1 MGREPGA
8 PGEAKGDDLCCGGPG
23 AERFLRACR
32 RAGSLANGEIVDA
45 VSGQA
50 GQFEAV
56 SQLLATHPSLQVAVV
71 ALVAGII
78 GIMLVYRRLAS
89 WSLSK
94 RFSYTRP
101 HVSRFVRVAVLPF
114 FAIALISS
122 INAYAHAFELFGHHP
137 GLSAEAAEANRI
149 ASETFAKLLN
159 TMNILVIGYAVA
171 HLIPIILTKREKSL
185 LEKEDFDEWFARRGF
200 ADDDGDMFHTMYRW
214 TPPRTAPEG
223 MGDAEFQEK
232 LETDEG
238 RRHLEEYHTPKG
250 NPIGSYEQVAGD
262 PFEKWK
268 VAERA
273 KYARYLDAC
282 LSGGNESGRVLRMGQ
297 RPGEI
302 YPIDTWREEKR
313 RGGHAGISAGARPP
327 GYAARK
333 RKDMPRSVTQ
343 IMPVAIFLSVVLGVV
358 SWWGVDLIVLATAT
372 GGLAI
377 GIGFALQETMQNWFA
392 YIMIRKDKIMVEGD
406 RVLLDTGYNGYVHKI
421 TARVTYV
428 RHAMNESFAT
438 IPTRQLVNAQIIN
451 YTRGAKLVPVTV
463 EVGVSYLNDPRQV
476 AAILMKVGRRT
487 MREAKSASGKHLVRQ
502 KRCPYIE
509 ENRPSC
515 GCDKG
520 LHVDI
525 TQPVVRFNHFND
537 SALDFALWVYV
548 KSYGDQFALKS
559 DMRMIMYEEFKRY
572 DIRIPWPIRTVYQGD
587 EKKEAK
593 EIGALDAERDRV
605 VREYG
610 MGDITA
616 GGEEDE

>member
-1 MGREPGA
+1 M
-8 PGEAKGDDLCCGGPG
+8 
-23 AERFLRACR
+23 
-32 RAGSLANGEIVDA
+32 ANGEIVDA

-50 GQFEAV
+50 GEFAAI

-71 ALVAGII
+71 ALVVGIV
-78 GIMLVYRRLAS
+78 GIMLAYRRLAR

-122 INAYAHAFELFGHHP
+122 INAYAQTFELFGHHP
-137 GLSAEAAEANRI
+137 GLSAEAAEANLV
-149 ASETFAKLLN
+149 ASEAFAKLLN

-171 HLIPIILTKREKSL
+171 HLIPIMLTKREKSV
-185 LEKEDFDEWFARRGF
+185 LEREDFDEWFAGRGF
-200 ADDDGDMFHTMYRW
+200 ADDDGDLFHTMYRW
-214 TPPRTAPEG
+214 VPPRAAPEG
-223 MGDAEFQEK
+223 MGDAEFQGK
-232 LETDEG
+232 LGTEGG
-238 RRHLEEYHTPKG
+238 RRSLEEYHTPKG
-250 NPIGSYEQVAGD
+250 NPIGSYEQLVDD
-262 PFEKWK
+262 PFEEWK
-268 VAERA
+268 RAERA
-273 KYARYLDAC
+273 KYAKYLDAC
-282 LSGGNESGRVLRMGQ
+282 LSGDNESGRPLRMGQ

-313 RGGHAGISAGARPP
+313 RGGHAGIHAGARPP
-327 GYAARK
+327 GHAAKK
-333 RKDMPRSVTQ
+333 RRELPRSATQ
-343 IMPVAIFLSVVLGVV
+343 LMPIGIFLAVVLGVV

-392 YIMIRKDKIMVEGD
+392 YIMIRKDKIISEGD

-421 TARVTYV
+421 TARVTYI
-428 RHAMNESFAT
+428 RHAMNESLAT

-451 YTRGAKLVPVTV
+451 YTRSVKLVPATV

-476 AAILMKVGRRT
+476 AAVLMKVGRRA
-487 MREAKSASGKHLVRQ
+487 MREAKDGSGKHLVRQ
-502 KRCPYIE
+502 KRCPYLE

-515 GCDKG
+515 GCDAD

-537 SALDFALWVYV
+537 SSLDFALWVYV
-548 KSYGDQFALKS
+548 KSYGDQFATKT
-559 DMRMIMYEEFKRY
+559 DIRMIMYEEFKRY

-587 EKKEAK
+587 EKREAD
-593 EIGALDAERDRV
+593 EIGSLDAERAAV
-605 VREYG
+605 LKEYG
-610 MGDITA
+610 TGDITA
-616 GGEEDE
+616 GGDSDE

>member
-1 MGREPGA
+1 M
-8 PGEAKGDDLCCGGPG
+8 
-23 AERFLRACR
+23 
-32 RAGSLANGEIVDA
+32 ANGEIVDA

-50 GQFEAV
+50 GQFEAI
-56 SQLLATHPSLQVAVV
+56 SQLLATHPSLQVAVAV
-71 ALVAGII
+71 LVVGIV
-78 GIMLVYRRLAS
+78 GIMLAYKRLAG

-101 HVSRFVRVAVLPF
+101 HVSRFVRVAALPF

-122 INAYAHAFELFGHHP
+122 INAYVQTFELFGHHP
-137 GLSAEAAEANRI
+137 GLSAEAAEANLI

-171 HLIPIILTKREKSL
+171 HLIPIALTKREKSL
-185 LEKEDFDEWFARRGF
+185 LERDDFEEWFARRGF
-200 ADDDGDMFHTMYRW
+200 PDDDGDLFHSMHRW
-214 TPPRTAPEG
+214 VPPRAAPEG
-223 MGDAEFQEK
+223 MGDAEFREK
-232 LETDEG
+232 LGTEEG
-238 RRHLEEYHTPKG
+238 RRSLEEYHTPKG
-250 NPIGSYEQVAGD
+250 NPIGSYEEIADD
-262 PFEKWK
+262 PFERWK

-273 KYARYLDAC
+273 KYEAYLGAC
-282 LSGGNESGRVLRMGQ
+282 LSGDNESGRALRMGQ

-313 RGGHAGISAGARPP
+313 RGGHAGIAAGGRPP
-327 GYAARK
+327 GYAAKK
-333 RKDMPRSVTQ
+333 RKDMPRSATQ
-343 IMPVAIFLSVVLGVV
+343 IMPVGIFLSIVLGVV

-451 YTRGAKLVPVTV
+451 YTRGAKLVPVSV

-476 AAILMKVGRRT
+476 AAVLMKVGRRT
-487 MREAKSASGKHLVRQ
+487 MREAKGASGKHLVRQ
-502 KRCPYIE
+502 KRCPYID
-509 ENRPSC
+509 ENRPIC
-515 GCDKG
+515 GCDRG

-537 SALDFALWVYV
+537 SSLDFALWVYV

-559 DMRMIMYEEFKRY
+559 DVRMIMYEEFKRY

-587 EKKEAK
+587 EKREAE
-593 EIGALDAERDRV
+593 EIGSLDAERNLV
-605 VREYG
+605 LKEHG
-610 MGDITA
+610 TGDISA
-616 GGEEDE
+616 GGDDDE

>member
-1 MGREPGA
+1 M
-8 PGEAKGDDLCCGGPG
+8 
-23 AERFLRACR
+23 AEE
-32 RAGSLANGEIVDA
+32 EIIGA

-50 GQFEAV
+50 GQFEAIT
-56 SQLLATHPSLQVAVV
+56 QLLSTHPALQVAVAV
-71 ALVAGII
+71 LVAGII
-78 GIMLVYRRLAS
+78 GIMLAYRRLAR

-122 INAYAHAFELFGHHP
+122 INAYAQTFELFGHHP
-137 GLSAEAAEANRI
+137 GLSAGAAEANRA

-171 HLIPIILTKREKSL
+171 HMIPIMLTKREKSA
-185 LEKEDFDEWFARRGF
+185 LEKEDFEEWFAKRGF
-200 ADDDGDMFHTMYRW
+200 ADDGGDLFHTMYRW
-214 TPPRTAPEG
+214 VPPRSAPEEIG
-223 MGDAEFQEK
+223 EAEFQER
-232 LETDEG
+232 LRTEEG
-238 RRHLEEYHTPKG
+238 RALLEAFHTAKG
-250 NPIGSYEQVAGD
+250 SPIGSYEQLVDD
-262 PFEKWK
+262 PFEAWK
-268 VAERA
+268 RAERA
-273 KYARYLDAC
+273 KYGRYLAAC
-282 LSGGNESGRVLRMGQ
+282 LSGDNEAGRSLGMGK

-313 RGGHAGISAGARPP
+313 RGGHAGIAAGARPP

-333 RKDMPRSVTQ
+333 RKDMPKSATQ
-343 IMPVAIFLSVVLGVV
+343 LMPVGIFLAVVLGVV

-392 YIMIRKDKIMVEGD
+392 YIMIRKDKIIAEGD

-421 TARVTYV
+421 TARVTYI
-428 RHAMNESFAT
+428 RDALNESFAT

-451 YTRGAKLVPVTV
+451 YTRDAKLVPATV
-463 EVGVSYLNDPRQV
+463 EVGVSYLNDPKQV
-476 AAILMKVGRRT
+476 ASILMKVGRRT
-487 MREAKSASGKHLVRQ
+487 MREAKDGSGRHLVRQ
-502 KRCPYIE
+502 RRCPYVA

-515 GCDKG
+515 GCDAG

-537 SALDFALWVYV
+537 SSLDFAVWLYV
-548 KSYGDQFALKS
+548 KTYGDQFAVKS
-559 DMRMIMYEEFKRY
+559 DMRIIMYEEFKRY

-587 EKKEAK
+587 EKREAE
-593 EIGALDAERDRV
+593 EIGSLDAERNGV
-605 VREYG
+605 LREHG
-610 MGDITA
+610 TGDLTT
-616 GGEEDE
+616 GGDDDE

>member
-1 MGREPGA
+1 MRE
-8 PGEAKGDDLCCGGPG
+8 
-23 AERFLRACR
+23 RR
-32 RAGSLANGEIVDA
+32 RAAPLANGEIVDA

-50 GQFEAV
+50 GQFAAI
-56 SQLLATHPSLQVAVV
+56 SHLLATHPALQVAVV
-71 ALVAGII
+71 ALVAGIV
-78 GIMLVYRRLAS
+78 GIMLAYRRLAR

-122 INAYAHAFELFGHHP
+122 INAYAQTFELFGHDP
-137 GLSAEAAEANRI
+137 GLPAEAAEANLA

-185 LEKEDFDEWFARRGF
+185 LEKEDFDDWFAGRGF
-200 ADDDGDMFHTMYRW
+200 ADDDGDLFHSMYRW
-214 TPPRTAPEG
+214 VPPRAPPEG
-223 MGDAEFQEK
+223 MADAEFRAK
-232 LETDEG
+232 LETEDG
-238 RRHLEEYHTPKG
+238 RVSLEEYHTPKG
-250 NPIGSYEQVAGD
+250 NPIGSYEQLVDD
-262 PFEKWK
+262 PFERWK
-268 VAERA
+268 VSERA
-273 KYARYLDAC
+273 KYAAYLDAC
-282 LSGGNESGRVLRMGQ
+282 LSANNESGRALRMGQ
-297 RPGEI
+297 KPGEI

-313 RGGHAGISAGARPP
+313 RGGHAGIVPGARPP
-327 GYAARK
+327 GYAAKK
-333 RKDMPRSVTQ
+333 RRDMPRSATQ
-343 IMPVAIFLSVVLGVV
+343 IMPVGIFLSVVLGVV

-438 IPTRQLVNAQIIN
+438 IPTRQLVSAQIIN
-451 YTRGAKLVPVTV
+451 YTRGAKLVPVSV

-476 AAILMKVGRRT
+476 ASILMKVGRRA

-502 KRCPYIE
+502 KRCPYID

-515 GCDKG
+515 GCDRG

-525 TQPVVRFNHFND
+525 TQPIVRFNHFND
-537 SALDFALWVYV
+537 SSLDFALWVYV

-559 DMRMIMYEEFKRY
+559 DIRMIMYEEFKRY
-572 DIRIPWPIRTVYQGD
+572 DIRIPWPIRTIYQGD
-587 EKKEAK
+587 EKREAE
-593 EIGALDAERDRV
+593 EIGSLNAERNRV
-605 VREYG
+605 LREQG
-610 MGDITA
+610 TGDIST

>member
-1 MGREPGA
+1 M
-8 PGEAKGDDLCCGGPG
+8 
-23 AERFLRACR
+23 
-32 RAGSLANGEIVDA
+32 ANGEIVDA

-50 GQFEAV
+50 GQFEAI
-56 SQLLATHPSLQVAVV
+56 SQLLATHPSLQIAVV
-71 ALVAGII
+71 ALAAGII
-78 GIMLVYRRLAS
+78 GIMLAYRRLAR

-137 GLSAEAAEANRI
+137 GLPPEAAEANRI

-185 LEKEDFDEWFARRGF
+185 LEKEDFDEWFAMRGF
-200 ADDDGDMFHTMYRW
+200 ADDDGDVFHAAYRW
-214 TPPRTAPEG
+214 VPPRTAPEG

-232 LETDEG
+232 LGTEEG

-250 NPIGSYEQVAGD
+250 NPIGSYEEIAGD
-262 PFEKWK
+262 PFEEWK

-273 KYARYLDAC
+273 KYSRYLDAC
-282 LSGGNESGRVLRMGQ
+282 LSGNNDSGRVLRMGQ

-313 RGGHAGISAGARPP
+313 RGAHAGISAGARPP
-327 GYAARK
+327 GYAAGK

-463 EVGVSYLNDPRQV
+463 EVGVSYLNDPKQV
-476 AAILMKVGRRT
+476 AAVLMKVGRRT
-487 MREAKSASGKHLVRQ
+487 MREAKSTSGKHLVRQ

-587 EKKEAK
+587 EKKEAE
-593 EIGALDAERDRV
+593 EIGSLDAERDRV
-605 VREYG
+605 VKEYG
-610 MGDITA
+610 TGDISA
-616 GGEEDE
+616 GGDDDE